1 MIRGGLQVPLSC
13 NPPSAPT
20 LELPDMTLH
29 SRTRPPERRM
39 RRRRRGREGITA
51 VLFVLPGLALA
62 IVFKLIPLVDGVT
75 LSLQSSQGF
84 TTTTFVGLDNYA
96 RMLTDPTVQESFR
109 NAVLVVLTLPVWI
122 LLPLVLAV
130 LIHQKTPGWRVF
142 RGAYFLPYTIA
153 PIVVGIMFRQILAPD
168 GPLNQFL
175 RSIGLGAFAIEWLN
189 GPLSA
194 LFSLVGV
201 ALWCFFGY
209 GVLTYLAG
217 LSTVP
222 AEVLEA
228 SRLDGAGF
236 WRMLFSVILPLIK
249 PVVGYWSV
257 LCASGVL
264 IWMFP
269 LIYALTKG
277 GPGNAT
283 TLPEFLVFLT
293 TFQFLDRSYGA
304 AIGIVLFLFV
314 GAISAFAVRFMYRE
328 GKG

>member
-1 MIRGGLQVPLSC
+1 MTTTTTATA
-13 NPPSAPT
+13 SA
-20 LELPDMTLH
+20 
-29 SRTRPPERRM
+29 RAG
-39 RRRRRGREGITA
+39 RRRRLRRDLLVG
-51 VLFVLPGLALA
+51 VLFLLPGVLLA
-62 IVFKLIPLVDGVT
+62 VGFKLVPLIGGVE
-75 LSLQSSQGF
+75 LSLQRTQGF
-84 TTTTFVGLDNYA
+84 GDPVFAGFDNYE
-96 RMLTDPTVQESFR
+96 RMLGDPVVHESFR

-130 LIHQKTPGWRVF
+130 LIHQKTPGWRIF
-142 RGAYFLPYTIA
+142 RAAYFLPYTIA

-168 GPLNQFL
+168 GPLNQIL
-175 RSIGLGAFAIEWLN
+175 RSVGLGALAIEWLN
-189 GPLSA
+189 GTASA

-228 SRLDGAGF
+228 ARLDGAGF
-236 WRMLFSVILPLIK
+236 WRMLFQIILPLLK

-283 TLPEFLVFLT
+283 MLPEFLVFLT
-293 TFQFLDRSYGA
+293 TFQFLDRGYGA

-328 GKG
+328 GKSS

>member
-1 MIRGGLQVPLSC
+1 MTPTIA
-13 NPPSAPT
+13 PP
-20 LELPDMTLH
+20 
-29 SRTRPPERRM
+29 RRAS
-39 RRRRRGREGITA
+39 RRRRSRRDLLVG
-51 VLFVLPGLALA
+51 VLFLLPGILLA
-62 IVFKLIPLVDGVT
+62 VGFKLVPLIGGIE
-75 LSLQSSQGF
+75 LSMQRTQGF
-84 TTTTFVGLDNYA
+84 GDPVFAGLDNYG
-96 RMLTDPTVQESFR
+96 RMLSDPVVLESFR
-109 NAVLVVLTLPVWI
+109 NAVLVVLTLPVWV
-122 LLPLVLAV
+122 LLPLILAV
-130 LIHQKTPGWRVF
+130 LIHQKTPGWRAF
-142 RGAYFLPYTIA
+142 RAAYFLPYTIA

-168 GPLNQFL
+168 GPLNQIL
-175 RSIGLGAFAIEWLN
+175 RSVGLGAFAIEWLN
-189 GPLSA
+189 GTFSA

-228 SRLDGAGF
+228 ARLDGAGF
-236 WRMLFSVILPLIK
+236 WRMLFQVILPLLK

-293 TFQFLDRSYGA
+293 TFQFLDRGYGA

-328 GKG
+328 GKSA